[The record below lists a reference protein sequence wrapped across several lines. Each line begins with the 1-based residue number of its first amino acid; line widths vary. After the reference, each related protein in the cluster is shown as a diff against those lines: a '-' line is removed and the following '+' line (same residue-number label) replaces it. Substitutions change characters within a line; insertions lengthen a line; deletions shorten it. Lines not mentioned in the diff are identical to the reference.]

1 MPAPRARYEQL
12 YGESSFVQES
22 GTHFTHAC
30 CDCGAAHN
38 IKLEVLNE
46 EEISVTY
53 YKNQKATA
61 DFRAMPTHGILISEE
76 FSLNLPVLLGLLDQ
90 RRNKDARRLLKRA
103 LRKERD
109 FKQRYANGDFL

>member
-12 YGESSFVQES
+12 YGESSFVQEN
-22 GTHFTHAC
+22 GKHFTHAC

-46 EEISVTY
+46 EEIAVTY

-61 DFRAMPTHGILISEE
+61 DFRAMPTHGVLISEDL
-76 FSLNLPVLLGLLDQ
+76 SRTLPVLLGLVEQ
-90 RRNKDARRLLKRA
+90 GKSKDARRLLKRA
-103 LRKERD
+103 LKNERS
-109 FKQRYANGDFL
+109 FQYRYAMGDYL